1 MTKME
6 KVNFLNNYTEYRSCL
21 VIYTESLGLQSPNVL
36 YLTPES
42 YSASESEYDGN
53 VEVGCTLSLVDRV
66 AMQDSLSEY
75 TTTTDSDYTD
85 EDGSDVSFKHSGIW
99 RVDICRRNYRLFSDE
114 IIR

>member
-1 MTKME
+1 MGVK
-6 KVNFLNNYTEYRSCL
+6 
-21 VIYTESLGLQSPNVL
+21 SPNVL

-75 TTTTDSDYTD
+75 TTTDSDYED
-85 EDGSDVSFKHSGIW
+85 EDGSDVSLKVTIW
-99 RVDICRRNYRLFSDE
+99 LLNGTLISVL
-114 IIR
+114 